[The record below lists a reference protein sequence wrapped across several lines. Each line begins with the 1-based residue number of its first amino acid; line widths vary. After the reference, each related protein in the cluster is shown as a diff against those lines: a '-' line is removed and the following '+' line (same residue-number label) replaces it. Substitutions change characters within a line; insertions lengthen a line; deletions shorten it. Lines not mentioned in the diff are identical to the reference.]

1 VLVLETLLWPDEVR
15 TPDFKFLD
23 ENVDVRSQ
31 ELKMA
36 ASLID
41 TMTEDFDPSL
51 YKDTYREALE
61 ALVQAKIEGNEVVRP
76 VGGTAPAGKS
86 DGPADLAE
94 TLRASVEAAK
104 ANRAKTSGASGKD
117 KDKAADEDEPPAK
130 APKPRRPAASRRKAS
145 A

>member
-1 VLVLETLLWPDEVR
+1 MFFHGQPTSGHSGTETAKETGQLA
-15 TPDFKFLD
+15 KFLD
-23 ENVDVRSQ
+23 EDVDIRTQ

-51 YKDTYREALE
+51 YKDAYREALE
-61 ALVQAKIEGNEVVRP
+61 ALVQAKIEGNEVIRP
-76 VGGTAPAGKS
+76 AGTAIPAGTPG
-86 DGPADLAE
+86 GPADLTE

-104 ANRAKTSGASGKD
+104 ANRTKEGDGGTSTAAKQRK
-117 KDKAADEDEPPAK
+117 
-130 APKPRRPAASRRKAS
+130 PAASRRKKS

>member
-1 VLVLETLLWPDEVR
+1 VR
-15 TPDFKFLD
+15 APDFKFLD
-23 ENVDVRSQ
+23 EDVDVRSQ

-51 YKDTYREALE
+51 YKDAYREALE

-76 VGGTAPAGKS
+76 VGSAAAEDKAG
-86 DGPADLAE
+86 GPADLAE

-104 ANRAKTSGASGKD
+104 ANRAKTSDKGDKGAG
-117 KDKAADEDEPPAK
+117 EPEEPAK
-130 APKPRRPAASRRKAS
+130 APKPRRPPASRRKAS